1 MQTRPDDPSLL
12 EAIGTF
18 LLTEL
23 SPKLEGDKAL
33 QFRVL
38 IAANLASVVANGLR
52 TNDERLT
59 AELGRLKT
67 LLGREDLP
75 NELPSLELLNR
86 RLATE
91 LRAGAHDAGD
101 QSALLEHLIATARE
115 TLTVTNPRFDLSE

>member
-1 MQTRPDDPSLL
+1 MQTRPDHPTLL
-12 EAIGTF
+12 EAIGAF

-23 SPKLEGDKAL
+23 SPKLEADKAL

-38 IAANLASVVANGLR
+38 IAANLASVVANELR

-59 AELGRLKT
+59 SELGRLKA
-67 LLGREDLP
+67 LLAREDLP

-91 LRAGAHDAGD
+91 LRAGAHDQGD
-101 QSALLEHLIATARE
+101 QAALLDHLFQTAKE
-115 TLTVTNPRFDLSE
+115 TLVVTNPRFEVGD